1 MRILLDECL
10 PARLRRSLNGHEV
23 QTVPRAGW
31 AGIKNGTL
39 LGLISDS
46 GKFEIFLTM
55 DKSLPQQ
62 QQLKGLSFA
71 VVILR
76 AKSNRFEDTHP
87 LMAPFLNRL
96 TEFQPGEVYL
106 LIERE

>member
-10 PARLRRSLNGHEV
+10 PARLRHSLTGHEV

-31 AGIKNGTL
+31 AGIKNGRL

-62 QQLKGLSFA
+62 QLKGLPFA
-71 VVILR
+71 VVVLR

-87 LMAPFLNRL
+87 LMAEFLGRL
-96 TEFQPGEVYL
+96 TEFQAGEVYL
-106 LIERE
+106 LRQPE